1 MKEVEEGV
9 WSVYVGKE
17 KDSNENYMIS
27 FSNEKYSKVCPF
39 HSEKWKV
46 ANGNVFRLQ
55 ILKYE
60 N

>member
-46 ANGNVFRLQ
+46 ANGNVFGYRF
-55 ILKYE
+55 
-60 N
+60 